1 LETFLQKTAA
11 YLVGKYAARVSDL
24 CIVVPNRRAGIFFKR
39 HLAQQSGRTL
49 WSPSVFSSEDFIT
62 HVSGLEVLDP
72 LQQLFELYNVY
83 RKGKREDEGES
94 FDEFSKW
101 AVTLLADFNEVDRYM
116 VDARKLFSNLGDIR
130 EIENWSLGNEQL
142 TEFQVKYISFWDS
155 LGKYYTSFSNTLFK
169 SKRAYPGMAYR
180 HVAQNIEQL
189 IAEHPWHKII
199 FVGFNALTAAEEQM
213 IRTLIANGKAE
224 IIWDTD
230 KFYTANPNHEAG
242 RFARKYR
249 TAFSDAMLQAG
260 ESPQFNWEENLLSS
274 TAKNIEIIGVAR
286 NVAQA
291 KVTGDIISNLKLAEE
306 DLENTAIV
314 LADESLLFPVLHS
327 LPADIKTVNVTM
339 GFPLRNTPVA
349 GLFELLFNLHENP
362 SRFGKSDDKFYH
374 RDLVKLLS
382 HPYINHLFRSEE
394 PVNRFLVHKVQRH
407 NAVFISIDRIERDLE
422 NDEQR
427 KEFGLLKPLFK
438 KWKHVNDA
446 VKACY
451 YMIDILKTSLASN
464 VSKEKKEED
473 RVANVELEFVFAY
486 AKILK
491 RIRSL
496 ADDYGHITQVRTLRS
511 VIAQAVSST
520 SLPFYGEPLRGL
532 QVMGMLETRAL
543 DFKNIILLSANE
555 SILPSGRSQSS
566 FIPHDLKRVFGLPTH
581 TDRDAVFA
589 YHFYRLLQRSDK
601 AFLIYN
607 TETDTMGSGER
618 SRFITQLIHELPLV
632 NRQAVIKERLLD
644 ISMQTAPVS
653 VISIEKTP
661 EILEKI
667 ALKGEKGFAPTLLNT
682 YKYCPM
688 QFYFQLVAELKEQ
701 DEVEETIK
709 ADTLGTVIH
718 GVLEELYKPFVGKK
732 LGAADVRGMKKL
744 VDDLAEL
751 HFIKEYGSS
760 DLKFGKNLLIM
771 RVALKFIHNLLDRE
785 VLFVEENEK
794 AGREIRIQVLEEE
807 LKSTVTVET
816 EKGPAQ
822 VNLRGKA
829 DRIDKLGRITRI
841 IDYKTGVVEN
851 RELAVKEWEAIN
863 SDPDLAKSFQL
874 LMYAYMY
881 HNAHPEVS
889 NDLQSGII
897 TFRQLSAGIK
907 PVTVTGTD
915 VLTEDMLHKFEE
927 QLKQLLKEIYDPK
940 QPFKQTTSVEYC
952 EWCSY
957 KSICN
962 R

>member
-1 LETFLQKTAA
+1 METFLQKTAS
-11 YLVGKYAARVSDL
+11 YLLGKYAEHVSDL

-39 HLAQQSGRTL
+39 HLAQQAGRTM
-49 WSPSVFSSEDFIT
+49 WSPAVFSSEDFIA
-62 HVSGLEVLDP
+62 HVSGLEMLDP
-72 LQQLFELYNVY
+72 LHQLFELYNVY
-83 RKGKREDEGES
+83 RKGKREDEVES

-142 TEFQVKYISFWDS
+142 TEFQVKYIHFWDS
-155 LGKYYTSFSNTLFK
+155 LGKYYASFSSGLLKNK
-169 SKRAYPGMAYR
+169 KAYPGLAYR
-180 HVAQNIEQL
+180 YAAQHIEEL
-189 IAEHPWHKII
+189 VKEHPWNKII
-199 FVGFNALTAAEEQM
+199 FVGFNALITAEERM

-224 IIWDTD
+224 VIWDTD
-230 KFYTANPNHEAG
+230 RYYVANPNHEAG

-249 TAFSDAMLQAG
+249 SAFSDAMVQAG
-260 ESPQFNWEENLLSS
+260 EAPQFSWEENLLSS
-274 TAKNIEIIGVAR
+274 TPKHIEVIGVAR

-291 KVTGDIISNLKLAEE
+291 KTTGDIISTLKLSEE
-306 DLENTAIV
+306 DLEDTAIV

-327 LPADIKTVNVTM
+327 LPGDIKNVNVTM
-339 GFPLRNTPVA
+339 GFPLRNTPIA

-362 SRFGKSDDKFYH
+362 SRFGKTDDRFYH

-394 PVNRFLVHKVQRH
+394 PVNRFLVHKIQRN
-407 NAVFISIDRIERDLE
+407 NAVFISSSGIERELE

-427 KEFGLLKPLFK
+427 EEFNLLRPLFR
-438 KWKHVNDA
+438 KWKHVGDA
-446 VKACY
+446 VQACY
-451 YMIDILKTSLASN
+451 YMVDVLKSSLATDQKN
-464 VSKEKKEED
+464 KKEED

-496 ADDYGHITQVRTLRS
+496 ADDYGHITQIKTLRS
-511 VIAQAVSST
+511 VIAQAVNTT

-543 DFKNIILLSANE
+543 DFRNIILLSANE
-555 SILPSGRSQSS
+555 NILPSGRSQSS
-566 FIPHDLKRVFGLPTH
+566 FIPHDLRRVFGLPTQ

-589 YHFYRLLQRSDK
+589 YHFYRLLQRSSN
-601 AFLIYN
+601 AYLIYN
-607 TETDTMGSGER
+607 TETDKLGSGER
-618 SRFITQLIHELPLV
+618 SRFITQLLHELPLV

-644 ISMQTAPVS
+644 LSIQVVPATA
-653 VISIEKTP
+653 ITIEKTP

-667 ALKGEKGFAPTLLNT
+667 RQKGERGFAPTLLNT
-682 YKYCPM
+682 YKYCPL
-688 QFYFQLVAELKEQ
+688 QFYFQLVAELKEL

-718 GVLEELYKPFVGKK
+718 GVLEELYKPFVSKK
-732 LGAADVRGMKKL
+732 LEVADVRDMKKK
-744 VDDLAEL
+744 VDDLTEKIFSKSY
-751 HFIKEYGSS
+751 HSS
-760 DLKFGKNLLIM
+760 DLRFGKNLLIM

-785 VLFVEENEK
+785 IQFVDENEK
-794 AGREIRIQVLEEE
+794 AGRAVSIQVLEEE
-807 LKSTVTVET
+807 LKAKVTVET
-816 EKGPAQ
+816 QNGAAE

-829 DRIDKLGRITRI
+829 DRIDKLGNITRI

-851 RELAVKEWEAIN
+851 RELSVKEWEAIN
-863 SDPDLAKSFQL
+863 NDPDLAKSFQL

-881 HNAHPEVS
+881 HNAHPDIS
-889 NDLQSGII
+889 GLQSGII

-915 VLTEDMLHKFEE
+915 VLTGDILGKFEE
-927 QLKQLLKEIYDPK
+927 ELKKLLKEIYDPQ
-940 QPFKQTTSVEYC
+940 QPFKQTASLEYC